1 MSRPGTKPSCQEV
14 SILGSKTSNF
24 FAKNFRYYFID
35 DITIHKLIG
44 LSLLA
49 VAAQL
54 DLGMSKMV
62 SFNYLN
68 KGPWTTILWT
78 AAKNIWSYCDP
89 RYETPSG
96 WYRGLVRSHVEGWF
110 PYFKK
115 QLYNYLKFWASFMM
129 QLIFNLFQV

>member
-1 MSRPGTKPSCQEV
+1 MSHPGTKPSCQEV

-68 KGPWTTILWT
+68 KRPWTTILWT

-89 RYETPSG
+89 RYETHNLAGTGALWDPM
-96 WYRGLVRSHVEGWF
+96 
-110 PYFKK
+110 
-115 QLYNYLKFWASFMM
+115 LKGDS
-129 QLIFNLFQV
+129 LISKNSCIIIWNFEPHSWCN

>member
-1 MSRPGTKPSCQEV
+1 MSHPGTKPSCQEV

-44 LSLLA
+44 LSLLG

-68 KGPWTTILWT
+68 KGP
-78 AAKNIWSYCDP
+78 
-89 RYETPSG
+89 
-96 WYRGLVRSHVEGWF
+96 
-110 PYFKK
+110 
-115 QLYNYLKFWASFMM
+115 
-129 QLIFNLFQV
+129 